1 MINNDNRE
9 DKIRMTLARVS
20 PTAAQ
25 TRAAIAR
32 DRWGRPLIETPTG
45 KIQAYTRAS
54 TLGKALEDGTGLTKW
69 LQRMAVIGVA
79 SRKDL
84 VLAAN
89 AHRDDKDKISEI
101 VEQGMQAAES
111 SAAATTGTA
120 LHELC
125 DQYDHGQTPYVPDEF
140 ADDVQAYLA
149 ATESLQVVVAEEF
162 AVCDTLSVG
171 GTPDRVYRLSVPLT
185 MPGGQALPAGTLV
198 IGDIKTG
205 KSLDFGHIGYSV
217 QMAAYSRSRRY
228 SLAAGRTRAYGRMGE
243 IPVGDRTDWVDGE
256 PVNQEWGLIV
266 HVPSGQGRAT
276 LHPVDL
282 FVGWEL
288 AQLSATVREWRK
300 RKDIIG
306 DPVRPTVDFHAR
318 CAAASSLDELDA
330 AYRQAVAANAWD
342 DVLRQAFSRRKA
354 QLLGGVA

>member
-1 MINNDNRE
+1 MSVTPISGL
-9 DKIRMTLARVS
+9 MTA
-20 PTAAQ
+20 TE
-25 TRAAIAR
+25 TRATIAR
-32 DRWGRPLIETPTG
+32 DRWGRPLIERPDG
-45 KIQAYTRAS
+45 SIAAYTRAS
-54 TLGKALEDGTGLTKW
+54 TLGKALEDGAGLTKW

-89 AHRDDKDKISEI
+89 AHRGDKDKLSEI

-125 DQYDHGQTPYVPDEF
+125 DQYDHGQSPYVPDEF
-140 ADDVQAYLA
+140 AADVQAYLA
-149 ATESLQVVVAEEF
+149 ATELLEVVFAEEF
-162 AVCDTLSVG
+162 AVCDELAVG
-171 GTPDRVYRLSVPLT
+171 GTPDRGYRLLVPMT
-185 MPGGQALPAGTLV
+185 MPDGTVLPAGTLV

-217 QMAAYSRSRRY
+217 QKSVYAHSKRY
-228 SLAAGRTRAYGRMGE
+228 DLSTGRTTHYGRMGE
-243 IPVGDRTDWVDGE
+243 IPVGDRSDWVPGE
-256 PVNQEWGLIV
+256 QVNQEWGLII
-266 HVPSGQGRAT
+266 HLPSGKGRAT

-282 FVGWEL
+282 TVGWEL

-306 DPVRPTVDFHAR
+306 APVQLVEDFRATA
-318 CAAASSLDELDA
+318 AAASSVEELLA
-330 AYRQAVAANAWD
+330 AHARAVAAGRWD
-342 DVLRQAFSRRKA
+342 DVLKAAFGRRKRELA
-354 QLLGGVA
+354 EAVAS